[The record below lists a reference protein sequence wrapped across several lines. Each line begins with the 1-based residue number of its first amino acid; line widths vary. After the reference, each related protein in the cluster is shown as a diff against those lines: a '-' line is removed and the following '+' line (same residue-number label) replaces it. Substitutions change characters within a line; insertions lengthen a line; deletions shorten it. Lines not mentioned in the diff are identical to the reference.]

1 MYLFKDVY
9 IYLYHPLQSVYDLKK
24 KTVALSQN
32 KLDLCKS
39 NL

>member
-24 KTVALSQN
+24 KNSGFTT
-32 KLDLCKS
+32 K
-39 NL
+39 